1 LEEMLRRRVKQTA
14 SLNARIARLAKKI
27 KERAKTLP
35 PGEEREEMMRKAEDT
50 ELALRMTQWMSSP
63 GLQPG
68 RGTVVDGVEGRG
80 PLRPSTAARCSAAL
94 SKK

>member
-1 LEEMLRRRVKQTA
+1 MLRRRVKQTA
-14 SLNARIARLAKKI
+14 SLDARIARLAKKI
-27 KERAKTLP
+27 KERAKTMP

-68 RGTVVDGVEGRG
+68 RGTVVDEGAGRSG
-80 PLRPSTAARCSAAL
+80 LQRRPAAL
-94 SKK
+94 QP

>member
-1 LEEMLRRRVKQTA
+1 MLRRRVKQIA
-14 SLNARIARLAKKI
+14 SLDARIARLAKKI
-27 KERAKTLP
+27 KERAKTMP

-50 ELALRMTQWMSSP
+50 ELALPMTQWISSP

-68 RGTVVDGVEGRG
+68 RATVAGRG
-80 PLRPSTAARCSAAL
+80 PLRPSTAAGRSAAL

>member
-1 LEEMLRRRVKQTA
+1 MLRRRVKQTA
-14 SLNARIARLAKKI
+14 SLDARIARLAKKV
-27 KERAKTLP
+27 KQRAKTMP

-50 ELALRMTQWMSSP
+50 ELALRMTQWISSP
-63 GLQPG
+63 GLQL

-94 SKK
+94 TKK